1 MTARRFHFII
11 YIIPL
16 CLCQT
21 ARAQDNRGPGD
32 GISFDLLEM
41 EGKILLFVDNV
52 TTIAADI
59 PYANMERLNNADKAL
74 ATVDNKWNI
83 FYQAYQTEIASD
95 ETLLGIAAKYQEDK
109 QALTDSI
116 QSRRQMLESMEAFLI
131 AEKFLDKQ
139 KEPYQEME
147 NEAAGYAQVEKMS
160 PMLEKLKVKEQ
171 LAFAEIEKHY
181 GNAKTAAQQYGT
193 LELRMK
199 KVEENY
205 IELKRISDNIQAA
218 EYKPFIER
226 IKDYLLSFAAVAIL
240 LMFINMVQSKIQ
252 SYRQLR
258 KSAEEYKKAMQ
269 ANDDDIPSI

>member
-1 MTARRFHFII
+1 MIARRLHFIV
-11 YIIPL
+11 YIILL

-21 ARAQDNRGPGD
+21 ARAQDNKPTD
-32 GISFDLLEM
+32 SMSFDLLEM

-52 TTIAADI
+52 ANIAAGI
-59 PYANMERLNNADKAL
+59 PYANTERLNNADKAL
-74 ATVDNKWNI
+74 AAVDNKWNI

-116 QSRRQMLESMEAFLI
+116 QSRRQMLESMEAFMA
-131 AEKFLDKQ
+131 AEKFLEKQ
-139 KEPYQEME
+139 KKPFQEME
-147 NEAAGYAQVEKMS
+147 KEATGYAQVEKMS
-160 PMLEKLKVKEQ
+160 SMLEKLKVKEQ
-171 LAFAEIEKHY
+171 LVFAEIEKHY
-181 GNAKTAAQQYGT
+181 ENAKAAAQQYSA
-193 LELRMK
+193 LEVRMK
-199 KVEENY
+199 KVEEQY
-205 IELKRISDNIQAA
+205 IELKQISDNIQAA

-252 SYRQLR
+252 SYKQLR